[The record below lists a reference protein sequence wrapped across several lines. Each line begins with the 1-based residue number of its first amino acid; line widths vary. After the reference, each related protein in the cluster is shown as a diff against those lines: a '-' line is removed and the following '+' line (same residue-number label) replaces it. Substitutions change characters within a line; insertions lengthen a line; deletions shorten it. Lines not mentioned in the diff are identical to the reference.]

1 MARDGSG
8 TYTRVVTPPVNGD
21 VADADDYNAE
31 QDDIAD
37 ALTDSIN
44 AAGTKAFGANQSLG
58 GFRLTDLATP
68 SSANDAARKAY
79 VDSAITA
86 AAQPL
91 DATLTA
97 LAALSWSSG
106 SPVVQFTAADTVTL
120 TLTPSVSSVTAS
132 QGAASTTPSGTFV
145 NSSDSATNRALRVES
160 SRATPAT
167 ADEVQIAYYLKNA
180 SSTAVEFAR
189 DIGRVSS
196 GVNGAEYGQ
205 RRFGTVVN
213 GAMTTVLII
222 ATQVSPAAHILQPA
236 ANDAMQLGSPT
247 VSWADLYLAS
257 GGAINWNNSNY
268 TLTHS
273 TGALEASGTFRA
285 RVPRSSEAG
294 TPTSASANKKML
306 LTGGATIDS
315 GTADDFYLMDPGT
328 SARTITRG
336 AGMTMYVNGVNAATA
351 TLAANQMGA
360 VHYRSSTEVVLSG
373 AFS

>member
-44 AAGTKAFGANQSLG
+44 AAGTKAFGANQSMG

-106 SPVVQFTAADTVTL
+106 SPVVQFTAADTVSL
-120 TLTPSVSSVTAS
+120 TLAPSVTSLTASGGVTAN
-132 QGAASTTPSGTFV
+132 GANAFTAYRSGDAARFRAIE
-145 NSSDSATNRALRVES
+145 ATNNNVWAWRNNANIASWDYNGTDSLLLEASAALY
-160 SRATPAT
+160 PASNDGL
-167 ADEVQIAYYLKNA
+167 ALGKA
-180 SSTAVEFAR
+180 SLSY
-189 DIGRVSS
+189 S
-196 GVNGAEYGQ
+196 
-205 RRFGTVVN
+205 
-213 GAMTTVLII
+213 
-222 ATQVSPAAHILQPA
+222 
-236 ANDAMQLGSPT
+236 
-247 VSWADLYLAS
+247 DLFLAS
-257 GGAINWNNSNY
+257 GAVINFNNSNY

-336 AGMTMYVNGVNAATA
+336 SGMTMYVNGADSATA

-360 VHYRSSTEVVLSG
+360 VHYRSSTVVVLTG

>member
-44 AAGTKAFGANQSLG
+44 AAGTKAFGANQSMG

-106 SPVVQFTAADTVTL
+106 SPVVQFTAADTVSL
-120 TLTPSVSSVTAS
+120 TLAPSVSSVTAS

-145 NSSDSATNRALRVES
+145 NSSDSATNRVLRVES

-167 ADEVQIAYYLKNA
+167 ADEAHIAYYLKNA

-189 DIGRVSS
+189 DIARVYS

-222 ATQVSPAAHILQPA
+222 ASVSPSAHILQPA
-236 ANDAMQLGSPT
+236 ANDAMQLGTAT

-257 GGAINWNNSNY
+257 GGVINWSNSNY

-336 AGMTMYVNGVNAATA
+336 SGMTMYVNGADSATA

-360 VHYRSSTEVVLSG
+360 VHYRSSTVVVLTG